1 MEEMKMLLPLDIQL
15 FGGVLIGLSDIN
27 YTKIKPGATDVAT
40 AFSNP
45 IQKLAKAI
53 EAKISPKT
61 SNTVLYADDGA
72 AESAAAEGETEMEFK
87 IDALANSIYADILGK
102 DTNEDGVI
110 IDASGDVAP
119 NIALAFRSLKSNG
132 KYRYFWYYKG
142 NFQLPEENYKTKGE
156 SVEYNTPS
164 VKGVFVNSDIVK
176 NAKGEGIKRMFVDE
190 DDENVKPEV
199 IANWFK
205 KVYTGSTTP
214 TP

>member
-1 MEEMKMLLPLDIQL
+1 MS
-15 FGGVLIGLSDIN
+15 GVLIGLSDIH
-27 YTKIKPGATDVAT
+27 YSKLVPGASTIET
-40 AFSNP
+40 AFAGE
-45 IQKLAKAI
+45 IKKLAKAI
-53 EAKISPKT
+53 EAKVTPKT

-72 AESAAAEGETEMEFK
+72 AESTSAEGETEIELK
-87 IDALANSIYADILGK
+87 IDALANLVYADILGK
-102 DTNEDGVI
+102 ETNADGVV
-110 IDASGDVAP
+110 IDSSGDVAP
-119 NIALAFRSLKSNG
+119 NLALAFRSLKSNG

-199 IANWFK
+199 IANWFT
-205 KVYTGSTTP
+205 KVYTGPVAPDTP
-214 TP
+214 

>member
-1 MEEMKMLLPLDIQL
+1 MA
-15 FGGVLIGLSDIN
+15 GVLIGLSDIH
-27 YTKIKPGATDVAT
+27 YTKIAAGAKDATT
-40 AFSNP
+40 AFANP

-53 EAKISPKT
+53 EAKVTPKT
-61 SNTVLYADDGA
+61 SNAVLYADDGA
-72 AESAAAEGETEMEFK
+72 AESTSAEGETEMEFK
-87 IDALANSIYADILGK
+87 IDALANAVYADILGK
-102 DTNEDGVI
+102 EINEDGVV

-164 VKGVFVNSDIVK
+164 VKGVFVNSDVVK
-176 NAKGEGIKRMFVDE
+176 NSKGEGIKRMFVDE
-190 DDENVKPEV
+190 DDEGVDASV